1 MIKLQQLAHA
11 LALWRY
17 GNFHRAA
24 QAQHLSQPAFS
35 RSIRSLEEGLGVPF
49 FDRQTTV
56 VTPTLY
62 GETLLKRAEIILAE
76 TDELEREIEL
86 LQGLEA
92 GSLAVAT
99 GAYAAEISA
108 SRALGELMRQHPDA
122 KIIAGGSDVRDQV
135 ARPRPG
141 RAGGN
146 SGPGTAPARSRTSRA
161 MTPGRISRP
170 ASSA

>member
-11 LALWRY
+11 LALGRY

-35 RSIRSLEEGLGVPF
+35 RSIRSLEEGLGVPL

-62 GETLLKRAEIILAE
+62 GEALLKRAEIILAE

-108 SRALGELMRQHPDA
+108 SRALGELVRQHPNLRCQ
-122 KIIAGGSDVRDQV
+122 IRLSSWRDVAELV
-135 ARPRPG
+135 
-141 RAGGN
+141 
-146 SGPGTAPARSRTSRA
+146 SARSVDLGIA
-161 MTPGRISRP
+161 
-170 ASSA
+170 